1 MNTKAEVDYVRA
13 LTKGPWIAFG
23 QYLMVQPW
31 SKSFSTSQPYLM
43 NVVVWICLTGF
54 PDFFIR
60 RAVLTSIGEMIVHVI
75 KLDDNTRNA
84 QRGRFVR
91 LVVLLDI
98 NKPLV
103 SKIKIS
109 G

>member
-1 MNTKAEVDYVRA
+1 
-13 LTKGPWIAFG
+13 
-23 QYLMVQPW
+23 MVQPW

-60 RAVLTSIGEMIVHVI
+60 RAVLMSIGEMIVHVI